1 MVLPAGVLEARAAV
15 VHALRRFG
23 FTCCSDVLAMDR
35 DSESKFT
42 SEPRRGVT
50 RLSGAF
56 IKSMGSQGTSLIVGS
71 PFHKNTNA
79 KV

>member
-23 FTCCSDVLAMDR
+23 TTCCSDVLAMDR
-35 DSESKFT
+35 ESKFT
-42 SEPRRGVT
+42 SELRRGVT
-50 RLSGAF
+50 RLHQEHGLPGLHPHRRLA
-56 IKSMGSQGTSLIVGS
+56 V
-71 PFHKNTNA
+71 PKNTNA